1 MVTVT
6 LTMQRLTFLLL
17 AFTVFSASVCRSREP
32 VMVIQFDDGR
42 ACHYEYA
49 FPILERYGLK
59 GTFGIITGKLD
70 VDPLFLTRAQVV
82 EMAAA
87 GHEIHDH
94 TLHHHP
100 SFWGDVVNAPAW
112 RDTIQRSLGIFASMG
127 LSTRGWNQP
136 GGTGQGWS
144 QALRDTLAL
153 FYDYA
158 AGRVGL
164 AWYQNR
170 NFHWHLLD
178 DPFSL
183 GRGGVFSWGY
193 NLGTSQKQ
201 ELENILTRIAN
212 GVAQGLT
219 VVPAFHN
226 VLEPEAAAWVPDDS
240 TAWAVAQIC
249 SFAVANDIT
258 VLTLEEALGRAQ
270 NSHLFIDKWGE
281 QITNYGFHKDINRDG
296 RPDGW
301 EMTSYGAAPFRIE
314 SAGTP
319 SSRVVEVINGAGTF
333 VYGPEKG
340 TATLKFMARGDVFA
354 NLEVH
359 AGKIEVDYTCTTD
372 VYKTTID
379 YQWAAYSFTFEIPD
393 NVDRLQIRFAGF
405 SRMYLAHVSLKLTGT
420 PARAGVLSGPAR
432 MRLWPNPAADVVHA
446 CLPGGAAAVRVY
458 DVRGRLVGEFGA
470 AAGRADWNVG
480 DWPSGIYFASA
491 LFKNRIIGRNKFL
504 VIR

>member
-1 MVTVT
+1 MV
-6 LTMQRLTFLLL
+6 L
-17 AFTVFSASVCRSREP
+17 
-32 VMVIQFDDGR
+32 QFDDGR
-42 ACHYEYA
+42 ACHYDYA
-49 FPILERYGLK
+49 YPILERYGLK

-70 VDPLFLTRAQVV
+70 VDPFFLTRDQVI

-94 TLHHHP
+94 TLHHNP
-100 SFWGDVVNAPAW
+100 SFWGDVANAPAW

-127 LSTRGWNQP
+127 LTTRGWNQP

-158 AGRVGL
+158 AGRVVL
-164 AWYQNR
+164 EWYQNR

-193 NLGTSQKQ
+193 NLGASQKQ
-201 ELENILTRIAN
+201 ELENMLTRIAD
-212 GVAQGLT
+212 GTAQGLT
-219 VVPAFHN
+219 MVPAFHN
-226 VLEPEAAAWVPDDS
+226 VLEPEESAWVPDDS

-258 VLTLEEALGRAQ
+258 VLTLEEALNRAR

-281 QITNYGFHKDINRDG
+281 QITNYGFHRDINRDG

-301 EMTSYGAAPFRIE
+301 ELTAYGTAAE
-314 SAGTP
+314 CAEAAGQP
-319 SSRVVEVINGAGTF
+319 PSRVVTVINGAGTY

-340 TATLKFMARGDVFA
+340 TATLKFLARGDVYSI
-354 NLEVH
+354 LEVIST
-359 AGKIEVDYTCTTD
+359 KIETDYTCTSD
-372 VYKTTID
+372 AYKTTID
-379 YQWAAYSFTFEIPD
+379 YKWAAYSFTFDVPE
-393 NVDRLQIRFAGF
+393 NVDRLQIRFVGF
-405 SRMYLAHVSLKLTGT
+405 SRMYLAHVSLMLTGT
-420 PARAGVLSGPAR
+420 PAPAR
-432 MRLWPNPAADVVHA
+432 GGASPPRLRLWPNPAADVMQA
-446 CLPGGAAAVRVY
+446 LLPAGAKSVRVY
-458 DVRGRLVGEFGA
+458 DVKGRLMGVFVAVE
-470 AAGRADWNVG
+470 GRAVWDVK
-480 DWPSGIYFASA
+480 DWPSGIYFAAA
-491 LFKNRIIGRNKFL
+491 LSSHEVIGKNKFV